1 MKSLHL
7 LKNGHER
14 ILGRATW
21 RDTLGEMETAVK
33 SLESDVYQPLSRVS
47 RRK

>member
-1 MKSLHL
+1 MKSLHPS
-7 LKNGHER
+7 NNRHER

-33 SLESDVYQPLSRVS
+33 ALESDVYQPLSGVS